1 MPNLDIG
8 DIITG
13 QVIGT
18 TIPIGQVVGITM
30 SIGQIIGSTII
41 VGAIIFGTII
51 IVGSI
56 ISIDSTTIRRD
67 ITDTDK
73 GAQSLY
79 LNL

>member
-8 DIITG
+8 DMITG

-18 TIPIGQVVGITM
+18 TIPIGQA
-30 SIGQIIGSTII
+30 IGSTIIGSTII
-41 VGAIIFGTII
+41 VGAIIIGTII